1 MDNEIDENRD
11 DIEMLMTKLDI
22 GVTCKY
28 QHIQFL
34 TSYNDF
40 VMQIFFFLQIKFVI
54 CVDV

>member
-40 VMQIFFFLQIKFVI
+40 VMQIFYFPAN
-54 CVDV
+54 